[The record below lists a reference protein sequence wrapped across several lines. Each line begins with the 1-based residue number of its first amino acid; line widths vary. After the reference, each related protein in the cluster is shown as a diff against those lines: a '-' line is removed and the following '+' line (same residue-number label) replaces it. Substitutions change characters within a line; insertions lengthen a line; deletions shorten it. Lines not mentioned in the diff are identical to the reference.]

1 MVRCMEGGCLLALL
15 LSVAAPAMAAEAPPE
30 AAEERVAVDV
40 RQGETMLA
48 PRSRAAYEKHL
59 AELNAKYGADKDQ
72 QALKEA
78 VLSANG
84 APPPRATGAPAA
96 RVAVPADVA
105 PGQRLKVELL
115 PHGDRQ
121 FLFQDEVFDALSLQ
135 DALAE
140 VKRTYVI
147 DQIILLSDAE
157 RPLQIDH
164 LLELARIGRDLEVTT
179 AYQQGG
185 ELKLISAK

>member
-1 MVRCMEGGCLLALL
+1 MRAWTLAWALL
-15 LSVAAPAMAAEAPPE
+15 VAISPLSAQEPAQPE
-30 AAEERVAVDV
+30 EGERTALEV
-40 RQGETMLA
+40 RKGETMLA
-48 PRSRAAYEKHL
+48 PRGRSAYEKHL
-59 AELNAKYGADKDQ
+59 AELNAKYGADKSQ

-84 APPPRATGAPAA
+84 APPPREPGAAVN
-96 RVAVPADVA
+96 RVALPADLV

-115 PHGDRQ
+115 PHGEGQ
-121 FLFQDEVFDALSLQ
+121 FLFQDEVYDALSLES
-135 DALAE
+135 ALAD
-140 VKRTYVI
+140 VKRSYVI

-157 RPLQIDH
+157 RSIQIDH